1 MQMLLA
7 IAGLSLVIAI
17 VMHLIVRNLVI
28 GSIASTVVTAAIA
41 WALLVYHSMHLP
53 TEIAMIS
60 LTALVASFL
69 VGVIVHFIRRNRR
82 TRSASSEAK
91 GPSAV

>member
-1 MQMLLA
+1 MQMLLG
-7 IAGLSLVIAI
+7 IAGLSLVMAT
-17 VMHLIVRNLVI
+17 VMHLLVRNLVI
-28 GSIASTVVTAAIA
+28 GSIASTVATAAIA
-41 WALLVYHSMHLP
+41 WAMLGYHSMHLP
-53 TEIAMIS
+53 TEIAMVALI
-60 LTALVASFL
+60 ALVVSFS